1 MQKIIALFLLLMLL
15 PGYSSGEET
24 GMDAAG
30 ETAAAYDRT
39 VSLVAL
45 RNAPPARIREYLLLI
60 NRSWGLFPSLQ
71 FLEFPVPE
79 GGSELLL
86 LRGREE
92 EVREAARIAEAL
104 DRLYPSAAEPEPLAP
119 VPLAHLGGP
128 TMREKLLALARSAGL
143 ALQPEQLLVFPP
155 GSSGSLFFRGPA
167 AEAKQVRELKA
178 ELDQPRHGSP
188 ADLWSGFYRE
198 FRKDLSASFLAV
210 ATYAASALIL
220 LCLHFLLGRVPWLGK
235 IYGRWFTLIWTRL
248 IHDVRGRDFAYEVIK
263 KLVETAVDSVE
274 QLSRRPLA
282 TAGSPAV
289 PVSPE
294 TKKSR
299 AMAIARDLL
308 VFRGFD
314 PDDPEIQRTVSDLVE
329 AAVYRLQRSGQG
341 E

>member
-1 MQKIIALFLLLMLL
+1 MRKIIGWLALFLLL
-15 PGYSSGEET
+15 PGFAPGEET
-24 GMDAAG
+24 GMDFSG
-30 ETAAAYDRT
+30 EPAAASDRT

-45 RNAPPARIREYLLLI
+45 RNASPERIREYLLLI
-60 NRSWGLFPSLQ
+60 NRNWGLFPSLQ

-79 GGSELLL
+79 GGGELLL
-86 LRGREE
+86 LRGRQEE
-92 EVREAARIAEAL
+92 AEEAVRIAEEL
-104 DRLYPSAAEPEPLAP
+104 DRLYPSPAEPEPLAP

-128 TMREKLLALARSAGL
+128 AMREKLLALARAAGL
-143 ALQPEQLLVFPP
+143 ALEPEQLLVFPP

-167 AEAKQVRELKA
+167 AEAKQVRDLKA
-178 ELDQPRHGSP
+178 ELDQPRYGSP
-188 ADLWSGFYRE
+188 SDLWSGFYRE
-198 FRKDLSASFLAV
+198 FRKDLSANFLAV
-210 ATYAASALIL
+210 TTYAASALLL

-235 IYGRWFTLIWTRL
+235 RYQQWFTLIWTHL

-263 KLVETAVDSVE
+263 RLVETAVDSVE

-282 TAGSPAV
+282 AAVPPAV

-314 PDDPEIQRTVSDLVE
+314 PDDPEIKRMVSDLVE
-329 AAVYRLQRSGQG
+329 AAVYRLHRPDRG